1 MLYHK
6 NLPGWERALRIALGA
21 ALIFYGTALA
31 GSTLLMALALV
42 SAAVVLIT
50 GFVGYCPVCSLAGRA
65 PLKPR
70 R

>member
-21 ALIFYGTALA
+21 ALIFYGIVVA
-31 GSTLLMALALV
+31 GSTLLTALALV

-50 GFVGYCPVCSLAGRA
+50 GFIGFCPVCSLAGRA
-65 PLKPR
+65 PVKPR

>member
-21 ALIFYGTALA
+21 ALIFYGIVVA

-50 GFVGYCPVCSLAGRA
+50 GFVGFCPVCSLAGRA
-65 PLKPR
+65 PVKPR

>member
-21 ALIFYGTALA
+21 ALIFYGLVLA

-42 SAAVVLIT
+42 SAAVVVIT
-50 GFVGYCPVCSLAGRA
+50 GFVGYCPICSLAGRS
-65 PLKPR
+65 PVKPKR
-70 R
+70 

>member
-6 NLPGWERALRIALGA
+6 NLPGWERGLRIALGA
-21 ALIFYGTALA
+21 ALIFYGIVLA
-31 GSTLLMALALV
+31 GSTLLMALALG

-50 GFVGYCPVCSLAGRA
+50 GFVGFCPVCSLAGRA
-65 PLKPR
+65 PVKPR